1 MIATVHRGV
10 RALAFVM
17 AIAGGLV
24 LSGIILMVCFSIL
37 GRTATWFVHSGHL
50 PWLADLV
57 AATGIGPVRGD
68 YELLEFALPVA
79 LFGFLAWCQVTAGH
93 ASVDIFTDGWR
104 PWAKRVLLAIIEVVF
119 AVVLVLIAVQLY
131 NGMLVQQR
139 RRTTTFL
146 LQYPVWWSY
155 QAAVIPAFAAAA
167 VGVWMAFVRL
177 AEAAL
182 NRSLINTEQGAD
194 H

>member
-1 MIATVHRGV
+1 MIATVHKGV

-17 AIAGGLV
+17 AVAGGIV
-24 LSGIILMVCFSIL
+24 LSGIILMVCFSII

-50 PWLADLV
+50 PWLASLV

-79 LFGFLAWCQVTAGH
+79 LFCFLVWCQVTAGH

-104 PWAKRVLLAIIEVVF
+104 PWAKRVLLAIIEAVF
-119 AVVLVLIAVQLY
+119 AVVLVLIALQLY
-131 NGMLVQQR
+131 DGMLTQQR

-146 LQYPVWWSY
+146 LQFPVWWSY
-155 QAAVIPAFAAAA
+155 QAAVIPAVVAA
-167 VGVWMAFVRL
+167 GVACWMAFVRL

-182 NRSLINTEQGAD
+182 NRSLIQADQGTD